1 MTTLDLSPTTAADE
15 TVRPLFRPE
24 HDELRRT
31 ARVFVEREIVPNVE
45 EWERAEEFPRTLFR
59 RVGDAGFLGLK
70 FDPSVG
76 GSGPDLLAAA
86 VWTEELAR
94 CLSGG
99 VAADLG
105 ATTDL
110 AALYVDRSGTVELR
124 QRYVPRTLTGQLVG
138 ALAITEPGAGSDVAS
153 ISSRARRDGDGWVLD
168 GEKVFITNGA
178 WCDWVVVAAKV
189 RPEDGAPSEDP
200 HGQITLFVV
209 DADTPGFSRRR
220 MSMLGWRTSHT
231 GELRFDR
238 LRLGDEQRLGA
249 VGTGFAQITRA
260 FAWERLSMALGAIAA
275 AERTL
280 ELAIAFA
287 RDREAFGRPV
297 ASFQVWR
304 HRFADLNT
312 RIATGR
318 ALSHQALRLVV
329 AQEEHGSSGGDQ
341 GRGGTRERS
350 DRDDGPD
357 PVAVLRAVAMAK
369 LVTQRL
375 AFDVADECVQVHG
388 GAGYMMEY
396 AAQRAWRDARL
407 GPIGGGTDEIMKEI
421 IGKTYGL

>member
-1 MTTLDLSPTTAADE
+1 MTDLDLSPTTAADA

-24 HDELRRT
+24 HEELRAT
-31 ARVFVEREIVPNVE
+31 ARTFVEREIVPHVE
-45 EWERAEEFPRTLFR
+45 DWERAEDFPRELFR
-59 RVGDAGFLGLK
+59 AVGDAGFLGLK
-70 FDPSVG
+70 FDPAVG

-94 CLSGG
+94 CGSGG

-110 AALYVDRSGTVELR
+110 AALYVARAGSEDLR
-124 QRYVPRTLTGQLVG
+124 QRYLPPTLAGDLVG
-138 ALAITEPGAGSDVAS
+138 ALAITEPGAGSDVAG
-153 ISSRARRDGDGWVLD
+153 ISTRAQRDGDGWVLD

-189 RPEDGAPSEDP
+189 TPQDGAPSEDP

-220 MSMLGWRTSHT
+220 MAMLGWRTSHT
-231 GELRFDR
+231 GELTFDGVR
-238 LRLGDEQRLGA
+238 IGDDQRLGE
-249 VGTGFAQITRA
+249 VGSGFAQITRA
-260 FAWERLSMALGAIAA
+260 FAWERLSMSLGAVSAA
-275 AERTL
+275 ARTL
-280 ELAIAFA
+280 ELAIAYA
-287 RDREAFGRPV
+287 REREAFGRPV

-318 ALSHQALRLVV
+318 ALTHQALRLVV
-329 AQEEHGSSGGDQ
+329 AQDEGGE
-341 GRGGTRERS
+341 GT
-350 DRDDGPD
+350 PD
-357 PVAVLRAVAMAK
+357 AAVVVRTVAMAK

-407 GPIGGGTDEIMKEI
+407 GPIGGGTDEIMREI
-421 IGKTYGL
+421 VAKTYGL

>member
-1 MTTLDLSPTTAADE
+1 MTTDLDLSPTTAADE
-15 TVRPLFRPE
+15 TVRPLFRAE
-24 HDELRRT
+24 HEELRAT
-31 ARVFVEREIVPNVE
+31 ARAFVAREIVPNVE
-45 EWERAEEFPRTLFR
+45 EWERAEDVPRELFR

-70 FDPSVG
+70 FDGTVG

-105 ATTDL
+105 ASTDL
-110 AALYVDRSGTVELR
+110 AALYVDRSGTDELR
-124 QRYVPRTLTGQLVG
+124 QRYVRPTVAGETIG
-138 ALAITEPGAGSDVAS
+138 ALAITEPGAGSDVAG
-153 ISSRARRDGDGWVLD
+153 ISTRARRDVGGWVLD

-189 RPEDGAPSEDP
+189 SPEDGAPSGDP
-200 HGQITLFVV
+200 HGQITLFAV
-209 DADTPGFSRRR
+209 DADAPGFSRRR
-220 MSMLGWRTSHT
+220 MGMLGWRTSHT
-231 GELRFDR
+231 GELRFDGVR
-238 LRLGDEQRLGA
+238 IGDDQRIGE
-249 VGTGFAQITRA
+249 VGSGFAQITRA
-260 FAWERLSMALGAIAA
+260 FAWERLSMSLGAVSA

-280 ELAIAFA
+280 EIAIAFA
-287 RDREAFGRPV
+287 KEREAFGRPV

-318 ALSHQALRLVV
+318 ALTHQALRLVV
-329 AQEEHGSSGGDQ
+329 AQDEEGADAPDSG
-341 GRGGTRERS
+341 
-350 DRDDGPD
+350 
-357 PVAVLRAVAMAK
+357 VVLRTVAMAK

-396 AAQRAWRDARL
+396 PAQRAWRDARL

-421 IGKTYGL
+421 IAKTYGL

>member
-1 MTTLDLSPTTAADE
+1 MTDLDLSPTTAADE

-24 HDELRRT
+24 HDELRT
-31 ARVFVEREIVPNVE
+31 SARAFVEREIAPHVE
-45 EWERAEEFPRTLFR
+45 DWERAEDFPRELFR
-59 RVGDAGFLGLK
+59 SAADAGFLGLK
-70 FDPSVG
+70 FDPAVG

-94 CLSGG
+94 CGSGG

-110 AALYVDRSGTVELR
+110 AALYVDRSGIEELR
-124 QRYVPRTLTGQLVG
+124 QRYVRPTIGGELVG
-138 ALAITEPGAGSDVAS
+138 ALAITEPGAGSDVAG
-153 ISSRARRDGDGWVLD
+153 IATRARRDGDGWVLD
-168 GEKVFITNGA
+168 GEKVFITNGS

-189 RPEDGAPSEDP
+189 RPDDGAPSADP

-231 GELRFDR
+231 GELRFEGVR
-238 LRLGDEQRLGA
+238 VGDEQRIGDI
-249 VGTGFAQITRA
+249 GTGFAQITRA
-260 FAWERLSMALGAIAA
+260 FAWERLSMSLGAVSAA
-275 AERTL
+275 AKTL
-280 ELAIAFA
+280 DLAIAYA
-287 RDREAFGRPV
+287 RERQAFGRPV

-318 ALSHQALRLVV
+318 ALTHQALRLVV
-329 AQEEHGSSGGDQ
+329 AQEEGGQ
-341 GRGGTRERS
+341 GA
-350 DRDDGPD
+350 PD
-357 PVAVLRAVAMAK
+357 PAVVLRTVAMAK

-396 AAQRAWRDARL
+396 PAQRAWRDARL
-407 GPIGGGTDEIMKEI
+407 GPIGGGTDEIMREI
-421 IGKTYGL
+421 VAKTYGL

>member
-1 MTTLDLSPTTAADE
+1 VTNLDLSPTTSAGA
-15 TVRPLFRPE
+15 TARPLFRTE
-24 HDELRRT
+24 HDQLRT
-31 ARVFVEREIVPNVE
+31 SARRFVEGEILPHVE
-45 EWERAEEFPRTLFR
+45 DWERAEDFPRELFA

-70 FDPSVG
+70 FDPRVG

-110 AALYVDRSGTVELR
+110 AALYVERSGSEELR
-124 QRYVPRTLTGQLVG
+124 QRYVRPTIAGELIG
-138 ALAITEPGAGSDVAS
+138 ALAITEPGAGSDVAA
-153 ISSRARRDGDGWVLD
+153 ISTRARREGGGWVRD

-178 WCDWVVVAAKV
+178 WCDWAVVAAKV
-189 RPEDGAPSEDP
+189 RPEDGAASEDP

-209 DADTPGFSRRR
+209 DAGTPGLSRRR
-220 MSMLGWRTSHT
+220 MAMLGWRTSHT
-231 GELRFDR
+231 GELRFDGVR
-238 LRLGDEQRLGA
+238 IGDEQRIGD
-249 VGTGFAQITRA
+249 VGSGFRQITRA
-260 FAWERLSMALGAIAA
+260 FAWERLSMSLGAVSAA
-275 AERTL
+275 DRTL
-280 ELAIAFA
+280 ELAIAYA
-287 RDREAFGRPV
+287 KQREAFGRPI

-304 HRFADLNT
+304 HRFADLAT

-318 ALSHQALRLVV
+318 ALTHQALRLVV
-329 AQEEHGSSGGDQ
+329 AQEEGGD
-341 GRGGTRERS
+341 
-350 DRDDGPD
+350 GPSAE
-357 PVAVLRAVAMAK
+357 PAAVLRSVAMAK

-375 AFDVADECVQVHG
+375 AFEVADECVQVHG

-396 AAQRAWRDARL
+396 PAQRAWRDARL

-421 IGKTYGL
+421 VAKTYGL

>member
-1 MTTLDLSPTTAADE
+1 MTDLDLSPTTAATE
-15 TVRPLFRPE
+15 TLRPLFRPE
-24 HDELRRT
+24 HDELRAT
-31 ARVFVEREIVPNVE
+31 ARAFVEREIVAHVE
-45 EWERAEEFPRTLFR
+45 QWERDEDFPRELFT
-59 RVGDAGFLGLK
+59 RVGQAGFLGLK

-110 AALYVDRSGTVELR
+110 AALYVDRSGSEDLR
-124 QRYVPRTLTGQLVG
+124 QRYLPRTLTGESIG
-138 ALAITEPGAGSDVAS
+138 ALGITEPGAGSDVAG
-153 ISSRARRDGDGWVLD
+153 ITTRARRDGDGWVID
-168 GEKVFITNGA
+168 GAKVFITNGA

-189 RPEDGAPSEDP
+189 RPEDGAPSDDP

-220 MSMLGWRTSHT
+220 MPMLGWRTSHT
-231 GELRFDR
+231 GELHLDR
-238 LRLGDEQRLGA
+238 VRVGDEQRIGE
-249 VGTGFAQITRA
+249 VGSGFAQITRA
-260 FAWERLSMALGAIAA
+260 FAWERLSMSLGAVSAA
-275 AERTL
+275 TRTL
-280 ELAIAFA
+280 ELAIDYA
-287 RDREAFGRPV
+287 RERHAFGRPV

-304 HRFADLNT
+304 HRFADLAT

-318 ALSHQALRLVV
+318 ALTHQALRLVV
-329 AQEEHGSSGGDQ
+329 ARQEG
-341 GRGGTRERS
+341 
-350 DRDDGPD
+350 GPD
-357 PVAVLRAVAMAK
+357 APDDVVVLRTVAMAK

-396 AAQRAWRDARL
+396 PAQRAWRDARL

-421 IGKTYGL
+421 VAKTFGL

>member
-1 MTTLDLSPTTAADE
+1 
-15 TVRPLFRPE
+15 
-24 HDELRRT
+24 
-31 ARVFVEREIVPNVE
+31 
-45 EWERAEEFPRTLFR
+45 
-59 RVGDAGFLGLK
+59 
-70 FDPSVG
+70 VG

-110 AALYVDRSGTVELR
+110 AALYVARSGTDELQ
-124 QRYVPRTLTGQLVG
+124 QRYLPPTLAGDLVG
-138 ALAITEPGAGSDVAS
+138 ALAITEPGAGSDVAG
-153 ISSRARRDGDGWVLD
+153 ISTRARRDGDGWVLD

-189 RPEDGAPSEDP
+189 TPEDGAPSEDP

-220 MSMLGWRTSHT
+220 MAMLGWRTSHT
-231 GELRFDR
+231 GELAFDGVR
-238 LRLGDEQRLGA
+238 IGDEQRLGD
-249 VGTGFAQITRA
+249 VGSGFAQITRA
-260 FAWERLSMALGAIAA
+260 FAWERLSMSLGAVSAA
-275 AERTL
+275 ARTL
-280 ELAIAFA
+280 ELAIAYA

-318 ALSHQALRLVV
+318 ALTHQALRLVV
-329 AQEEHGSSGGDQ
+329 GQEEGHDPA
-341 GRGGTRERS
+341 
-350 DRDDGPD
+350 PD
-357 PVAVLRAVAMAK
+357 PTVVLRTVAMAK

-396 AAQRAWRDARL
+396 PAQRAWRDARL

-421 IGKTYGL
+421 VAKTYGL

>member
-1 MTTLDLSPTTAADE
+1 MTNLDLSPTTAADE

-24 HDELRRT
+24 HDELRSS
-31 ARVFVEREIVPNVE
+31 ARAFVAREITPHVE
-45 EWERAEEFPRTLFR
+45 GWERDEDFPRALFR
-59 RVGDAGFLGLK
+59 KVGDAGFLGLK
-70 FDPSVG
+70 FGPEVG
-76 GSGPDLLAAA
+76 GTGPDLLAAA

-94 CLSGG
+94 CGSGG

-110 AALYVDRSGTVELR
+110 AALYVARAGSDELR
-124 QRYVPRTLTGQLVG
+124 QRYLPGTLAGDLVG
-138 ALAITEPGAGSDVAS
+138 ALAITEPGAGSDVAG
-153 ISSRARRDGDGWVLD
+153 ITTRARRDGDGWVLD

-189 RPEDGAPSEDP
+189 APGDGAPSEDP
-200 HGQITLFVV
+200 HGQLTLFAV

-220 MSMLGWRTSHT
+220 MAMLGWRTSHT
-231 GELRFDR
+231 GELTFAGVRIGDDR
-238 LRLGDEQRLGA
+238 RLGD
-249 VGTGFAQITRA
+249 VGSGFGQIVRA
-260 FAWERLSMALGAIAA
+260 FAWERLSMSLGAVSA
-275 AERTL
+275 AETTL
-280 ELAIAFA
+280 ELAIAYA

-304 HRFADLNT
+304 HRFADLHT

-318 ALSHQALRLVV
+318 ALTHQALRLVV
-329 AQEEHGSSGGDQ
+329 AQETGD
-341 GRGGTRERS
+341 E
-350 DRDDGPD
+350 PD
-357 PVAVLRAVAMAK
+357 PTVVLRTVAMAK

-407 GPIGGGTDEIMKEI
+407 GPIGGGTDEIMREI

>member
-1 MTTLDLSPTTAADE
+1 MTDLDLSPTTAAAE

-24 HDELRRT
+24 HDELRAS
-31 ARVFVEREIVPNVE
+31 ARSFVARELLPHVDD
-45 EWERAEEFPRTLFR
+45 WERAEDFPRELFR
-59 RVGDAGFLGLK
+59 TVGDAGFLGLK
-70 FDPSVG
+70 FDPSIG

-110 AALYVDRSGTVELR
+110 AALYVDRSGTDELR
-124 QRYVPRTLTGQLVG
+124 QRYLPRTLRGELLG
-138 ALAITEPGAGSDVAS
+138 ALAITEPGAGSDVAG
-153 ISSRARRDGDGWVLD
+153 ISTRARRDGDGWVLD

-220 MSMLGWRTSHT
+220 MAMLGWRTSHT
-231 GELRFDR
+231 GELRFDEVR
-238 LRLGDEQRLGA
+238 VGDEQRLGDIGA
-249 VGTGFAQITRA
+249 GFAQITRA
-260 FAWERLSMALGAIAA
+260 FAWERLSMSLGAVSAA
-275 AERTL
+275 ARTL

-287 RDREAFGRPV
+287 KEREAFGRPV

-318 ALSHQALRLVV
+318 ALTHQALRLVIGQ
-329 AQEEHGSSGGDQ
+329 QEDGAG
-341 GRGGTRERS
+341 
-350 DRDDGPD
+350 GPD
-357 PVAVLRAVAMAK
+357 AVAVLRMVAMAK

-375 AFDVADECVQVHG
+375 AFEVADECVQVHG

-396 AAQRAWRDARL
+396 PAQRAWRDARL

-421 IGKTYGL
+421 VAKTYGL

>member
-1 MTTLDLSPTTAADE
+1 MTDLDLSPTTAADE

-24 HDELRRT
+24 HEELRT
-31 ARVFVEREIVPNVE
+31 SARAFVEREIAPHVE
-45 EWERAEEFPRTLFR
+45 DWERAEDFPRDLFR
-59 RVGDAGFLGLK
+59 RAADAGFLGLK
-70 FDPSVG
+70 FDPAVG

-94 CLSGG
+94 CGSGG

-110 AALYVDRSGTVELR
+110 AALYVARSGSEELQ
-124 QRYVPRTLTGQLVG
+124 QRYLPATLGGGLVG
-138 ALAITEPGAGSDVAS
+138 ALAITEPAAGSDVAG
-153 ISSRARRDGDGWVLD
+153 ITTRARRDGEGWVLD

-189 RPEDGAPSEDP
+189 SPGDGAPTEDP

-209 DADTPGFSRRR
+209 DGDDPGFSRRR
-220 MSMLGWRTSHT
+220 MAMLGWRTSHT
-231 GELRFDR
+231 GELRFDGVR
-238 LRLGDEQRLGA
+238 IGDEQRLGD
-249 VGTGFAQITRA
+249 VGSGFAQITRA
-260 FAWERLSMALGAIAA
+260 FAWERLSMSLGAVSAA
-275 AERTL
+275 AKTL
-280 ELAIAFA
+280 DLAIAYA
-287 RDREAFGRPV
+287 REREAFGRPV

-318 ALSHQALRLVV
+318 ALTHQALRLVV
-329 AQEEHGSSGGDQ
+329 AQEEGGE
-341 GRGGTRERS
+341 GA
-350 DRDDGPD
+350 PD
-357 PVAVLRAVAMAK
+357 PAVVLRTVAMAK

-396 AAQRAWRDARL
+396 PAQRAWRDARL
-407 GPIGGGTDEIMKEI
+407 GPIGGGTDEIMREI
-421 IGKTYGL
+421 VAKTYGL

>member
-1 MTTLDLSPTTAADE
+1 MTDLDLSPTTAADG

-24 HDELRRT
+24 HDELRLA
-31 ARVFVEREIVPNVE
+31 ARAFVEREIVPHVE
-45 EWERAEEFPRTLFR
+45 AWERAEDFPRELFR
-59 RVGDAGFLGLK
+59 TVGDAGFLGLK
-70 FDPSVG
+70 FDPTVG

-99 VAADLG
+99 IAADLG

-110 AALYVDRSGTVELR
+110 AALYVDRSGTEELR
-124 QRYVPRTLTGQLVG
+124 QRYVRPTIGGELVG
-138 ALAITEPGAGSDVAS
+138 ALAITEPGAGSDVAG
-153 ISSRARRDGDGWVLD
+153 ISTHARRDGDGWVLD
-168 GEKVFITNGA
+168 GEKVFITNGS
-178 WCDWVVVAAKV
+178 WCDWAVVAAKV
-189 RPEDGAPSEDP
+189 RPGDGAPSTDP

-209 DADTPGFSRRR
+209 DADTPGVSRRR

-231 GELRFDR
+231 GELRFEGVR
-238 LRLGDEQRLGA
+238 IGDEHRIGD

-260 FAWERLSMALGAIAA
+260 FAWERLSMSLGAVSAA
-275 AERTL
+275 ARTL
-280 ELAIAFA
+280 DLAIAYA
-287 RDREAFGRPV
+287 REREAFGRPV

-318 ALSHQALRLVV
+318 ALTHQALRLVV
-329 AQEEHGSSGGDQ
+329 AQEEGAGAA
-341 GRGGTRERS
+341 
-350 DRDDGPD
+350 PD
-357 PVAVLRAVAMAK
+357 PLVVLRTVAMAK

-396 AAQRAWRDARL
+396 PAQRAWRDARL
-407 GPIGGGTDEIMKEI
+407 GPIGGGTDEIMREI
-421 IGKTYGL
+421 VAKTYGL

>member
-1 MTTLDLSPTTAADE
+1 MTDLDLSPTTTADE
-15 TVRPLFRPE
+15 TVRPLFRSE
-24 HDELRRT
+24 HDALRAS
-31 ARVFVEREIVPNVE
+31 ARSFVEREILPHVE
-45 EWERAEEFPRTLFR
+45 DWERVEDFPRELFR
-59 RVGDAGFLGLK
+59 KVGDAGFLGLK
-70 FDPSVG
+70 FDPSIG

-110 AALYVDRSGTVELR
+110 AALYVDRAGTEALR
-124 QRYVPRTLTGQLVG
+124 HRYVPATLAGELVG
-138 ALAITEPGAGSDVAS
+138 ALGITEPGAGSDVAG
-153 ISSRARRDGDGWVLD
+153 ITTRARRDAGGWVLD

-189 RPEDGAPSEDP
+189 TPEDGAPSEDP
-200 HGQITLFVV
+200 HGQLTLFVV
-209 DADTPGFSRRR
+209 DADTHGFTRRR
-220 MSMLGWRTSHT
+220 MEMLGWRTSHT
-231 GELRFDR
+231 GELAFDGVR
-238 LRLGDEQRLGA
+238 VGDEQRLGD
-249 VGTGFAQITRA
+249 VGSGFAQITRA
-260 FAWERLSMALGAIAA
+260 FAWERLSMSLGAVSA

-280 ELAIAFA
+280 ELAIAYA

-297 ASFQVWR
+297 ATFQVWR

-318 ALSHQALRLVV
+318 ALTHQALRLVV
-329 AQEEHGSSGGDQ
+329 AQEEGGLA
-341 GRGGTRERS
+341 
-350 DRDDGPD
+350 PD
-357 PVAVLRAVAMAK
+357 PTVVLRTVAMAK

-388 GAGYMMEY
+388 GAGYMMEFP
-396 AAQRAWRDARL
+396 AQRAWRDARL

-421 IGKTYGL
+421 VAKSYGL